1 MVELKV
7 VAAEA
12 VAAAV
17 AAELKV
23 VVAEAVA
30 AAEAMSAPMA
40 SCMWPGYHS
49 GVGGQSS
56 KPSSSPSTSS
66 ASC

>member
-1 MVELKV
+1 MVEVVAAELEVVAAELEV

-12 VAAAV
+12 V
-17 AAELKV
+17 
-23 VVAEAVA
+23 VA
-30 AAEAMSAPMA
+30 AAEAMSASMA
-40 SCMWPGYHS
+40 SCMWPGSHS